1 MLFNECNRLR
11 RYVNI
16 LVNKSSEIETVS
28 ENEMI
33 NEVEENITDPILKQK
48 FSSKKSAIEALLDEN
63 NKMNKELETAKK
75 ENLELKSRLQE
86 ENSQKKSGIKFN
98 IEDKEDIKMTSGG
111 KKAIRKGDSKIVRQK
126 TGYNA
131 KAKKIISD
139 SRKLEEEIVKTKKD
153 VTSFNK
159 AKTNEK
165 VDHAESGNSII
176 SYRNDPDWESNNS
189 SEIRINSSTPM
200 KGNVEELSIIKEN
213 EVSDCLPE
221 LRLLLQVFED
231 NAWKFLFS
239 DKYLIPL
246 NLAKEVLQTK
256 LSLGTTQAEKL
267 ARYLIEP
274 NNKEKLPPKNYTLN
288 SGDVIKR
295 IKGLVGKYKK
305 YDSEEMY
312 NLIESFYN
320 SKNDSYRSR
329 FINEMN
335 DLIHVGKVSK
345 NEFEKTVANLNM
357 DINIK
362 ALMIMLMR
370 DSNSLSHISAEA
382 IKTLREFIYREEK
395 NHNKSTETQIVPIIK
410 QAPQTKYDEFNWMQ
424 KEIKEK

>member
-1 MLFNECNRLR
+1 M
-11 RYVNI
+11 
-16 LVNKSSEIETVS
+16 
-28 ENEMI
+28 
-33 NEVEENITDPILKQK
+33 
-48 FSSKKSAIEALLDEN
+48 
-63 NKMNKELETAKK
+63 
-75 ENLELKSRLQE
+75 
-86 ENSQKKSGIKFN
+86 
-98 IEDKEDIKMTSGG
+98 
-111 KKAIRKGDSKIVRQK
+111 
-126 TGYNA
+126 
-131 KAKKIISD
+131 
-139 SRKLEEEIVKTKKD
+139 
-153 VTSFNK
+153 
-159 AKTNEK
+159 
-165 VDHAESGNSII
+165 
-176 SYRNDPDWESNNS
+176 
-189 SEIRINSSTPM
+189 
-200 KGNVEELSIIKEN
+200 
-213 EVSDCLPE
+213 
-221 LRLLLQVFED
+221 
-231 NAWKFLFS
+231 FS

-312 NLIESFYN
+312 SLIESFYN

-410 QAPQTKYDEFNWMQ
+410 QAPQTKYDEFNCMQ